1 MPQALMNTK
10 EVAEYLRL
18 KERKIYDLVAHR
30 QIPCARISGKWLFP
44 KDLIDL
50 WLRRNIEGSAARKL
64 YPDPPP
70 IVAGSHDPSL
80 EWAVRESGSDL
91 ALLFGGSLDG
101 LERFAEGQAVA
112 CGLHVLDSEQ
122 EQYNAPLIEQRFGA
136 EPVVLI
142 EWARRQQG
150 LIVAPGNPLGIASLA
165 DGVGKRLAI
174 RQKESGTYLLLDYLL
189 KKNHLTLADFI
200 VGTIPLR
207 NETEVAMAVASGQA
221 DLGLGIFGAARQLPV
236 DFISVTEERYDLLM
250 WRRSYF
256 EPTLQALFSFV
267 RTPSFTD
274 YASAALGYRFDE
286 LGRVHFNG
294 P

>member
-1 MPQALMNTK
+1 MNTK

-18 KERKIYDLVAHR
+18 KERKVYDLVAHR
-30 QIPCARISGKWLFP
+30 QIPCTRIAGKWLFP
-44 KDLIDL
+44 KDLIDI
-50 WLRRNIEGSAARKL
+50 WLRRSIEGLASRTP

-101 LERFAEGQAVA
+101 LERFFQGEAVA
-112 CGLHVLDSEQ
+112 CGVHVLDSER
-122 EQYNAPLIEQRFGA
+122 EQYNVPLVEQRFGA

-150 LIVAPGNPLGIASLA
+150 LIVTSGNPLGIASLA
-165 DGVGKRLAI
+165 DAVGKRLAI
-174 RQKESGTYLLLDYLL
+174 RQKESGSYLLLDHLL
-189 KKNHLTLADFI
+189 KKNYLTLADFH
-200 VGTIPLR
+200 VETMPLR
-207 NETEVAMAVASGQA
+207 NETEVAMAVAAGRA
-221 DLGLGIFGAARQLPV
+221 DVGLGVFAAARQLPV
-236 DFISVTEERYDLLM
+236 DFVPVTEERYDLLM

-256 EPTLQALFSFV
+256 EPPLQALFRFV
-267 RTPSFTD
+267 RTPSFAD
-274 YASAALGYRFDE
+274 YASVAGGYRFDE

-294 P
+294 I